1 MLGEMATSLTT
12 AFDDLR
18 QAARREPYPEL
29 RRRLHMLDA
38 LAGQIA
44 AAKLAVA
51 EAIRQDF
58 GARAVEETLQAE
70 IFPAL
75 SSLRYCRRR
84 LARWMQPERRSA
96 EFPFWLASNRVVYQ
110 PLGVIGILSPWNYPF
125 YLAMGPLI
133 GALAA
138 GNRVIVRPSSRTPH
152 AARAFKEIIEAALP
166 GDVARVFCGEQAVAA
181 EMLTLPFDHIVF
193 TGSTSVGREVMRSA
207 AGNLT
212 PVTLELGGKS
222 PAIVHDSYPHRDAAR
237 RIVFGKFLNAGQTCI
252 APDYVLVSRERRA
265 ELLQELSTALQQMYP
280 AADTNP
286 QFTSIL
292 GEKQHLRL
300 SELIEDARAKGAS
313 ILAPT
318 TGQPAGLRGDLGLR
332 FAPTLV
338 ADVTADM
345 RVLQEEI
352 FGPILPIVTYDSFE
366 DVFGFLAS
374 RPRPLALYYFDR
386 DRARIG
392 RMLHE
397 THSGGVVINDT
408 LLHIA
413 QDDLPFG
420 GVGESG
426 MGRYHGSEGF
436 KAFSNQRS
444 VCVPGRL
451 SFVRSLHPPWT
462 RRLRSV
468 LSRMT
473 NA

>member
-1 MLGEMATSLTT
+1 
-12 AFDDLR
+12 
-18 QAARREPYPEL
+18 
-29 RRRLHMLDA
+29 MLDA

-44 AAKLAVA
+44 TAKLAVA

-75 SSLRYCRRR
+75 SSLKYYRRH
-84 LARWMQPERRSA
+84 LARWMRPQRRAA
-96 EFPFWLASNRVVYQ
+96 EFPFWFASNRVVCQ
-110 PLGVIGILSPWNYPF
+110 PLGVVGILSPWNYPF

-138 GNRVIVRPSSRTPH
+138 GNRIIVRPSSRTPH
-152 AARAFKEIIEAALP
+152 AARIFGEIVEAALP
-166 GDVARVFCGEQAVAA
+166 DDVARVFCGEQAVAA
-181 EMLTLPFDHIVF
+181 EMLTLPFDHLVF
-193 TGSTSVGREVMRSA
+193 TGSTSVGREVMRCA

-222 PAIVHDSYPHRDAAR
+222 PAIIHGSYPHRDAAR

-252 APDYVLVSRERRA
+252 APDYVLVSRERRD
-265 ELLQELSTALQQMYP
+265 ELLEELGKALREMYP
-280 AADTNP
+280 AAQTNP

-292 GEKQHLRL
+292 GRKPHQRL
-300 SELIEDARAKGAS
+300 TELIEDARAKGAD
-313 ILAPT
+313 ILEPT
-318 TGQPAGLRGDLGLR
+318 TRQPARPTGNLGLR

-338 ADVTADM
+338 AGVSADM

-366 DVFGFLAS
+366 EVFGFLAS

-397 THSGGVVINDT
+397 SHSGGVVINDT

-426 MGRYHGSEGF
+426 MGRYHGIEGF
-436 KAFSNQRS
+436 RSFSNQRA
-444 VCVPGRL
+444 VCVPSRL
-451 SFVRSLHPPWT
+451 NFVRRLHPPWT
-462 RRLRSV
+462 RRLRA
-468 LSRMT
+468 LLDRMT
-473 NA
+473 GA

>member
-1 MLGEMATSLTT
+1 MPTPLTT

-18 QAARREPYPEL
+18 QAARREPYPDL
-29 RRRLHMLDA
+29 RRRLRMLDA
-38 LAGQIA
+38 LARQIA
-44 AAKLAVA
+44 GAKLVVA
-51 EAIRQDF
+51 EAIRKDF

-84 LARWMQPERRSA
+84 LARWMQPERRCA
-96 EFPFWLASNRVVYQ
+96 EFPFWLASNRVVCQ

-138 GNRVIVRPSSRTPH
+138 GNRIIVRPSSRTPH
-152 AARAFKEIIEAALP
+152 AALAFREIVEAALP
-166 GDVARVFCGEQAVAA
+166 GDVAQVFCGEHAVAA

-193 TGSTSVGREVMRSA
+193 TGSTSVGRDVMRSA
-207 AGNLT
+207 AQNLA

-222 PAIVHDSYPHRDAAR
+222 PAIIHDSYPHGDAAR

-252 APDYVLVSRERRA
+252 APDYVLVSRERRD
-265 ELLQELSTALQQMYP
+265 ELLQELSAALRQMYP

-300 SELIEDARAKGAS
+300 AALLEDARAKGAD
-313 ILAPT
+313 ILVPT
-318 TGQPAGLRGDLGLR
+318 TGQPPGESGALGLR
-332 FAPTLV
+332 FAPALV
-338 ADVTADM
+338 AGVTADM
-345 RVLQEEI
+345 RVLQEEV
-352 FGPILPIVTYDSFE
+352 FGPILPIVSYDSFE
-366 DVFGFLAS
+366 EVFAFLAS

-386 DRARIG
+386 DRARIA
-392 RMLHE
+392 RLLHE

-408 LLHIA
+408 LMHIA

-426 MGRYHGSEGF
+426 MGRYHGIEGF
-436 KAFSNQRS
+436 KAFSNQRA
-444 VCVPGRL
+444 VCMPHRL
-451 SFVRSLHPPWT
+451 SFVRRLHPPWT
-462 RRLRSV
+462 PRLRS
-468 LSRMT
+468 LLNRMT